1 MSGKDEAEFTSG
13 RKTSIRYYE
22 VVLSVQN
29 PRTLCPTDTA
39 SQDSPDRPRT
49 RPSEP
54 LLHLSGRRLYTTS
67 SLPFPITL
75 RQRAFLLE
83 LFIVPYQVFQGVVE
97 FVQVVCHTRV
107 GVW

>member
-1 MSGKDEAEFTSG
+1 MSGKNEAEFTSG

-22 VVLSVQN
+22 VVLSV
-29 PRTLCPTDTA
+29 
-39 SQDSPDRPRT
+39 
-49 RPSEP
+49 
-54 LLHLSGRRLYTTS
+54 HLSGRRLYTTS

-97 FVQVVCHTRV
+97 FV
-107 GVW
+107 